1 MQQFRIPFIVLLLVL
16 FLLPVSPDQ
25 VGAVSGGPL
34 WCYVVYMFFHFHA
47 NLFHLLGNGLSVYL
61 VWHFRSDHPL
71 VVAASLYGVAL
82 LAALITSTDT
92 PTVGASGVV
101 FASVGFRLN
110 RCRRKLLQLSGRCIC
125 ATCVKRTVTFAKSL
139 V

>member
-1 MQQFRIPFIVLLLVL
+1 MQQLRVPFIALLLAL
-16 FLLPVSPDQ
+16 YLLPLPSEQ

-34 WCYVVYMFFHFHA
+34 WHYAVYMFFHA
-47 NLFHLLGNGLSVYL
+47 NLFHLLGNALSVYV
-61 VWHFRSDHPL
+61 VWQFRSDHPF

-82 LAALITSTDT
+82 LAALITISDT

-110 RCRRKLLQLSGRCIC
+110 RCR
-125 ATCVKRTVTFAKSL
+125 SL
-139 V
+139 